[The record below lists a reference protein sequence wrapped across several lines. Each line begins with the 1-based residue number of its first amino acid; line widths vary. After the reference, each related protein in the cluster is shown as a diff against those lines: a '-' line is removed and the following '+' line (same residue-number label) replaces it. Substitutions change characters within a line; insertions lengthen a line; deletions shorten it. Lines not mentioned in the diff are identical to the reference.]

1 MKSTEDSDTPADA
14 AAIFRRR
21 RLRVVSLLAMLV
33 VLAFVLR
40 IAVYKDDGL
49 APVRVATTGD
59 TTGAAG
65 LRFALLP
72 APRPLPS
79 IQFMDETGR
88 RLTSEDFRGKVV
100 LLNFWATWCLPC
112 REEMPALDRLQ
123 ATLGGKDFEV
133 VAVSIDKGD
142 KGPAALKVFYR
153 DVGIRHLRI
162 YHDPTGDAGFEVG
175 MVGIPTTLLLDRE
188 GKELGRMSGPAKWDG
203 PEALALIERH
213 VRPPGAAGRNAR

>member
-49 APVRVATTGD
+49 APVRVATTGE
-59 TTGAAG
+59 TSGTAG

-79 IQFMDETGR
+79 IQFMDDTGR

-142 KGPAALKVFYR
+142 KAISAVKVFYR

-162 YHDPTGDAGFEVG
+162 YQDPTGDAGFEVG

>member
-1 MKSTEDSDTPADA
+1 MKSTEDSDTA
-14 AAIFRRR
+14 AVFRRR
-21 RLRVVSLLAMLV
+21 RLRVVSLLAVLV

-40 IAVYKDDGL
+40 VAVYKDDGL
-49 APVRVATTGD
+49 APVRVAPTGD
-59 TTGAAG
+59 TGAAG

-79 IQFMDETGR
+79 IQFVDGAGR

-100 LLNFWATWCLPC
+100 LLNFWATWCVPC

-142 KGPAALKVFYR
+142 KGPAALKLFYR

-162 YHDPTGDAGFEVG
+162 YHDPTGDSGYEVG
-175 MVGIPTTLLLDRE
+175 MIGIPTTLLLDRE
-188 GKELGRMSGPAKWDG
+188 GNELGRMSGPAKWDG

-213 VRPPGAAGRNAR
+213 VRLPGAAGRNER